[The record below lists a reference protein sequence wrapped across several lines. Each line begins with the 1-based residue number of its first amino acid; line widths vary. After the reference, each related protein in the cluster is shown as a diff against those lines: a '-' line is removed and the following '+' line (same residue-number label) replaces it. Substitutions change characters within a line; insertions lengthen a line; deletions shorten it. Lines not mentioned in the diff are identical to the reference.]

1 MYILLYVCTV
11 DDIIA
16 RCSMNLTRIKAAYTT
31 RRSMFKRSCVQFVL
45 GSYDKDVNNYVSHSK
60 AFNIDLFRFREII
73 YCKNYKN
80 NSLF

>member
-11 DDIIA
+11 DNIIA
-16 RCSMNLTRIKAAYTT
+16 RYSMNLTGIKAAYTT
-31 RRSMFKRSCVQFVL
+31 RRSMSKRSFVL
-45 GSYDKDVNNYVSHSK
+45 SSYDKDVNNYVSHSK
-60 AFNIDLFRFREII
+60 AFDIDLFCFREII

>member
-11 DDIIA
+11 DNIIA

-31 RRSMFKRSCVQFVL
+31 RRSMFKRSFVL

-60 AFNIDLFRFREII
+60 AFNIDLFHFREII